1 MDYYIG
7 IDPGA
12 TGALALLDTG
22 FNGAIVW
29 DYEERHAGIF
39 LIKKLLEEDIKFSAA
54 IERAQAMPAQGVVS
68 MFKFGENYGRWQ
80 GILETLEIPF
90 IYVTPHKW
98 QKAVFDSMPKTDTKT
113 MSLDLARR
121 LFPDLDLKYK
131 KHHGRADALLIAH
144 YLLKTA

>member
-12 TGALALLDTG
+12 TGALALLDAG
-22 FNGAIVW
+22 FNGALVW
-29 DYEERHAGIF
+29 DYEERYTGIS
-39 LIKKLLEEDIKFSAA
+39 LIKNLLEEDCKFSAA
-54 IERAQAMPAQGVVS
+54 IEKAQSMPAQGVVS
-68 MFKFGENYGRWQ
+68 MFKFGENYGYWR

-98 QKAVFDSMPKTDTKT
+98 QKAVFNSMPKADTKT

-121 LFPDLDLKYK
+121 LFPDVDLKYK
-131 KHHGRADALLIAH
+131 KHHGRADALLIAY
-144 YLLKTA
+144 YLLKAA